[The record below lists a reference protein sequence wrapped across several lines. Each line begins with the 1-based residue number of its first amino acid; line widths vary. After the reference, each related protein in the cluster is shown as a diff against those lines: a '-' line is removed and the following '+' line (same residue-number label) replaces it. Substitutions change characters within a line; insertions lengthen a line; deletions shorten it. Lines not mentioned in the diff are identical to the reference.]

1 MINDRSIRK
10 DVIFAPERRSKSR
23 RAMKILVHDLEYS
36 LFCIFL
42 GMPIYR
48 EESVLSSSGTVFR
61 SWGWTSSWIPP
72 YSRALA
78 VNRWWTSSGGVMIPL
93 GEVYWCGKI
102 NHSEI
107 GSVKSSQAKSK
118 AAFLWFSI
126 NAFLG
131 TWFNILKP
139 LITMDLCQP
148 KMVSLP
154 NGEFT
159 KRNLWKGLDPAALR
173 HCPGRNSVNFLLFDA
188 N

>member
-1 MINDRSIRK
+1 MTWNT
-10 DVIFAPERRSKSR
+10 
-23 RAMKILVHDLEYS
+23 
-36 LFCIFL
+36 LFSAFCW

-126 NAFLG
+126 SACFG

-154 NGEFT
+154 REICE
-159 KRNLWKGLDPAALR
+159 KGWILPWDTAR
-173 HCPGRNSVNFLLFDA
+173 EETQWTYYFLMLINYCKD
-188 N
+188 